1 MFRERPRNVRDIDF
15 AILER
20 KLDIIDKNQ
29 KMKAL
34 DIQTS
39 LKGMMGD
46 DILGATGGNRDTA
59 IVWKREK
66 EKLVAI
72 IKRKNREISGFRY
85 ELDNLLLQ
93 LSELKGR

>member
-1 MFRERPRNVRDIDF
+1 M
-15 AILER
+15 
-20 KLDIIDKNQ
+20 DKNQ

-39 LKGMMGD
+39 LRGMVGGD
-46 DILGATGGNRDTA
+46 TLAATAGNRENA
-59 IVWKREK
+59 VAWKREK

-93 LSELKGR
+93 LSELRGR